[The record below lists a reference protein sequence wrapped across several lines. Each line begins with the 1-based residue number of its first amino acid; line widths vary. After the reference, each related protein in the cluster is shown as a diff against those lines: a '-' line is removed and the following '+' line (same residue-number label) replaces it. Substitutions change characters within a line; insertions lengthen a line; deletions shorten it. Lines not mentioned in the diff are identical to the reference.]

1 MEEVTIIIPVK
12 DEEDGLRFLLDEFQ
26 SSNLS
31 TDFNIQF
38 IFVIDHRTSDNSRE
52 IARRFSKQ
60 IINQKGTHGKGAA
73 MRQAIQYWKTKKT
86 SKIIFLDA
94 DGSYSFKGVREAI
107 VTLGGGV
114 DIVSGSRFFLG
125 YEEPIGMSRL
135 HVFGNRVL
143 SKISSIRNRRKI
155 SDLCTGLWGFTSDAL
170 SKFDFQS
177 DGFDFEAEI
186 FGISRRKSLNH
197 REIPIV
203 WSQRKGG
210 VSKLRS
216 IKDGIIILIRIIRT

>member
-12 DEEDGLRFLLDEFQ
+12 DEENGLRFLLDDFQ

-31 TDFNIQF
+31 ADFNIQF
-38 IFVIDHRTSDNSRE
+38 IFVIDHRTSDDSRE
-52 IARRFSKQ
+52 IARSFSKQ
-60 IINQKGTHGKGAA
+60 IINQQETHGKGAA

-86 SKIIFLDA
+86 PKIIFLDA
-94 DGSYSFKGVREAI
+94 DGSYSFEGVRDVI
-107 VTLGGGV
+107 DTLGNGA
-114 DIVSGSRFFLG
+114 DIVSGSRFLG
-125 YEEPIGMSRL
+125 EYTKPIGMSRL
-135 HVFGNRVL
+135 HVFGNRAL
-143 SKISSIRNRRKI
+143 SIISSIRNWRKI

-170 SKFDFQS
+170 SEFDFQS

-186 FGISRRKSLNH
+186 FGLSRRKRLNH

-216 IKDGIIILIRIIRT
+216 LRDGIIILIRIIRT